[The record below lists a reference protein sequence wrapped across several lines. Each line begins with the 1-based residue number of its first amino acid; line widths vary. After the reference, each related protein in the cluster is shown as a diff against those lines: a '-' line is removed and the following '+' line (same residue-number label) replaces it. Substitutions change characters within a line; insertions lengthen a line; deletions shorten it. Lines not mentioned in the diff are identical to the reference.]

1 MSIKYI
7 IGVDEAGRGPL
18 AGPIAVSAVR
28 INVEDYNRDQLFLE
42 FKWLDDSKKVTPQ
55 RRELLYKKIKEACNA
70 GFIDCAISFSSNSM
84 IDKKGIMPST
94 YAALDQCLNKCTKDP
109 KNTLVL
115 LDGGLHAS
123 RAFIHQETIIKGDEK
138 EPIIMLASILA
149 KVSRDRKMIEF
160 SSKYPEYGFE
170 LHKGYGTKAHYIA
183 IKKNGFCNIHRRS
196 FCKKILMNTEL

>member
-1 MSIKYI
+1 MTIKHI
-7 IGVDEAGRGPL
+7 IGIDEAGRGPL

-28 INVEDYNRDQLFLE
+28 INIEDYDKDQLFFE
-42 FKWLDDSKKVTPQ
+42 FKQLNDSKKVTPR
-55 RRELLYKKIKEACNA
+55 RREILYKKIKEAQKA
-70 GFIDCAISFSSNSM
+70 GFIDCAISFSSNRM
-84 IDKKGIMPST
+84 IDKKGIMPAT
-94 YAALDQCLNKCTKDP
+94 YAALDQCLNKCAKDP

-123 RAFIHQETIIKGDEK
+123 RAFTHQETIIKGDEK

-149 KVSRDRKMIEF
+149 KVSRDRKMVEL
-160 SSKYPEYGFE
+160 SNQYPEYGFE

-196 FCKKILMNTEL
+196 FCKKILINKE